1 MFGNLPTLVVGGLGV
16 EAVVEQIECLGVC
29 SFVRQR
35 EGIEVD
41 GVYEVDGQIATA
53 TLAFADEVVFVGGG
67 DERGTALS
75 AFTETGVGIAHVRL
89 AGSDDVLEGFVL
101 LVRTEGYLVKQYERC
116 L

>member
-1 MFGNLPTLVVGGLGV
+1 MHDVACRQGFCTTETVGEPEEGEKGFLAIADFHEVAVVFGNLPTLVVGGLGV
-16 EAVVEQIECLGVC
+16 EAVVKQIECLGVC

-67 DERGTALS
+67 NE
-75 AFTETGVGIAHVRL
+75 
-89 AGSDDVLEGFVL
+89 
-101 LVRTEGYLVKQYERC
+101 
-116 L
+116 